1 MAKIPRSYNSI
12 CERCLRKCKQDKDVK
27 LLSCPRFDPKP
38 VQLEI
43 KVPGCGRRFDKRTCS
58 ESS

>member
-43 KVPGCGRRFDKRTCS
+43 KVPGCGRRFDKRA
-58 ESS
+58 